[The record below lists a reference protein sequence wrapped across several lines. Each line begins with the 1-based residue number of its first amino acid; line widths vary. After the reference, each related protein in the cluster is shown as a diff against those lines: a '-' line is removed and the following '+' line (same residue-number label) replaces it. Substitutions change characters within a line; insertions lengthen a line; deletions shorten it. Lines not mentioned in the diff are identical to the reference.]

1 MWRAISVW
9 QCHIFNIICKVFD
22 LSSSRKHKPR
32 TTLSTFLKYKFTSR
46 GVIEKFSFTRRIMRW
61 KWWKMKRF
69 IASICAYLN
78 AKLQPKIVN
87 KFNTISLAILFLC
100 SPPENDDKNER
111 SGSWKK
117 VYDPHNLWCSIFFAF
132 ASNVIFSL
140 LLIEKL
146 FLFFAS
152 LGRRLSANSFVV
164 KLWHLQLSCLLSC
177 VCLKKIFFF
186 IYKSLEKGKKFVI
199 IQLAMKV
206 CLSHANREVFNFQ
219 VAAAAR
225 KSWRRNKKKVKT

>member
-1 MWRAISVW
+1 MAMSHLLHYLQSFWP
-9 QCHIFNIICKVFD
+9 IIITQTQIAR
-22 LSSSRKHKPR
+22 S
-32 TTLSTFLKYKFTSR
+32 TLSTFLRYIFTSR

-87 KFNTISLAILFLC
+87 KFNTISPAIFFCVLL
-100 SPPENDDKNER
+100 PKMTWT

-152 LGRRLSANSFVV
+152 LGRRLSANSFAV
-164 KLWHLQLSCLLSC
+164 KLWHLQLSFLL
-177 VCLKKIFFF
+177 VYVWK
-186 IYKSLEKGKKFVI
+186 
-199 IQLAMKV
+199 
-206 CLSHANREVFNFQ
+206 
-219 VAAAAR
+219 
-225 KSWRRNKKKVKT
+225 